1 MINSMNCVYAVLDLE
16 VYLAPYTRTDF
27 AACEC
32 AFACACT
39 YIGAQART
47 LAHTLA
53 RMLRHTDARTYTSVL
68 ACASIRVC
76 KRVRKRIYVHWR
88 TRWHASTHICSHTL
102 TFAFACAYASACTYI
117 GPWGLELAWGRTYTA
132 YKLSEV

>member
-1 MINSMNCVYAVLDLE
+1 MDCLWLGRGAWAELRGRALGNVYQPYEFYE

-32 AFACACT
+32 AVACACT

-53 RMLRHTDARTYTSVL
+53 RMLRHTDARTYTSVFFAFL
-68 ACASIRVC
+68 FACAN
-76 KRVRKRIYVHWR
+76 
-88 TRWHASTHICSHTL
+88 
-102 TFAFACAYASACTYI
+102 AFACAFTYI
-117 GPWGLELAWGRTYTA
+117 GALGPWGLELAWGRTYTA